1 MDPTVIAENLW
12 ELGIPENARVKRE
25 LEKTQELQSS
35 IDFKVE
41 PAGKLESWEL
51 QLIVYFKFE
60 Y

>member
-12 ELGIPENARVKRE
+12 ELGMPENLRVKRE

-41 PAGKLESWEL
+41 PAGKLES
-51 QLIVYFKFE
+51 
-60 Y
+60 